1 MRMGPAALTLSPA
14 MEESILRRVA
24 VVGLVWFVASVA
36 HAQTPAAAGAPA
48 PAALAPA
55 APASSCALMSKVGDQ
70 YMASPLLAFN
80 PAMTSMPLPIPQANA
95 NVAMV
100 MCNRATIVPEITDY
114 RVLLEMHLP
123 LAIKAGDKTLFLG
136 INKGQLQMGV
146 PEGQSSPDDIQGLRA
161 RIDEMQL
168 AMNKAAGASAG
179 K

>member
-1 MRMGPAALTLSPA
+1 MRMAPVALTLPLA
-14 MEESILRRVA
+14 VEEKVLRRVA

-36 HAQTPAAAGAPA
+36 HAQAPAAAA
-48 PAALAPA
+48 PAAA
-55 APASSCALMSKVGDQ
+55 APALAAPDSTCALMTRVGDQ
-70 YMASPLLAFN
+70 YLASPLAGFN
-80 PAMTSMPLPIPQANA
+80 PAATSVPLPIPQANA
-95 NVAMV
+95 NAAMV
-100 MCNRATIVPEITDY
+100 MCNRATIVPEVTDY

-168 AMNKAAGASAG
+168 AMNKAMGASAT